1 MEAFT
6 YALKWSEAILRWGHV
21 LFAILWVGN
30 SFLFN
35 YLDNKLNKNITSKN
49 IDGEGYLMHSGFFYK
64 LSRLKVSPDKTYL
77 NQLVIFKWQ
86 SYLTF
91 VTGMLLLAVLYYY
104 NSGVLMVDKRV
115 LIFSLPGAFTPTCSS
130 QQLPAFDE
138 KFDDFKKMG
147 IDEIFCISVNDSY
160 VMNAWSN
167 YMGVKNVQMIPDG
180 TGQFTRMMGML
191 VNKDHN
197 GFGMRSWRYAVIA
210 NNMEI
215 EQSFVE
221 KGLNDIGIDNDP
233 YIETNPDNIIE
244 FLK

>member
-1 MEAFT
+1 MKRIKYIIILLIST
-6 YALKWSEAILRWGHV
+6 SIIALFFDKNSEITIDEKREIHK
-21 LFAILWVGN
+21 
-30 SFLFN
+30 SFLDNSPFN
-35 YLDNKLNKNITSKN
+35 
-49 IDGEGYLMHSGFFYK
+49 
-64 LSRLKVSPDKTYL
+64 
-77 NQLVIFKWQ
+77 
-86 SYLTF
+86 
-91 VTGMLLLAVLYYY
+91 
-104 NSGVLMVDKRV
+104 
-115 LIFSLPGAFTPTCSS
+115 
-130 QQLPAFDE
+130 
-138 KFDDFKKMG
+138 DFKKLG

-221 KGLNDIGIDNDP
+221 DGLNDSGTDDDP